1 MPSVKKHGGASSGL
15 LDPPMTNKGLA
26 LVRSLVV
33 SKIGRKGRRNDAAK
47 PRRRGGKD
55 LIGNG

>member
-1 MPSVKKHGGASSGL
+1 
-15 LDPPMTNKGLA
+15 MTNKGLA

-55 LIGNG
+55 YFEAINELEQVE